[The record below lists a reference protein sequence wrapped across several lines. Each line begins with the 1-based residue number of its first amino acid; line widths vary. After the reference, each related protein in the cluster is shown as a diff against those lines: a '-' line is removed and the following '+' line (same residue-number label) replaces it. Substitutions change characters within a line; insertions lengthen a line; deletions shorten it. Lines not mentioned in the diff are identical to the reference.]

1 MENMDDLMRQKFD
14 SDDPRERFEFREEY
28 WEQAQALLE
37 QDEAGRRIRLWLFI
51 GLLLAMALLAW
62 FLVQQWSAGSLSEN
76 KAAEERL
83 TLLTEKTENEA
94 YPNGKRTIDEPL
106 TKPSNSVE
114 GTLDGSIQHDGNKS
128 ASSVPANLSLGTQQS
143 RMGNKGSTKPGNSGN
158 TQDAGPLTGE
168 QIAEGGNSKSPSAA
182 QPAQKGKAGKNKIEN
197 TPAGN
202 TTQGNDPSPI
212 TNPPFTNP
220 PITNPPITNPPV
232 TNPPFTNPPF
242 TNPPFT
248 NPPIT
253 NPPITNPPITNPPF
267 TNPPFTNPPTPLTLF
282 IVPEQVIV
290 PRKLTVAKEPIAEK
304 TKPVQDQRF
313 SFGLSLAV
321 AAYQQPDTAGRWA
334 GWAIGAF
341 GNYRLNDH
349 WSLML
354 GVQGRF
360 VPGQGTVADSS
371 NPNQVE
377 QLRYSFG
384 YRRESWSRET
394 RGLYYLEMPLSA
406 CWHKGPWSLEGGAAA
421 GKLLSVRDRTEYTVE
436 SSLEGKKTET
446 KKFAKSNV
454 EAYNRTYLS
463 GFAGAEYRLN
473 NRFSV
478 TSRAQYRFTPVFKTL
493 GEGVKNKG
501 LGNVELGLRARL
513 F

>member
-37 QDEAGRRIRLWLFI
+37 QDEAGRRRRLWLFI

-62 FLVQQWSAGSLSEN
+62 FLVQQWGAGSLSEN

-94 YPNGKRTIDEPL
+94 YPNGKRTIYEPL

-114 GTLDGSIQHDGNKS
+114 GTMRSSRQDENKS
-128 ASSVPANLSLGTQQS
+128 TSSVPANLSLGTQQS
-143 RMGNKGSTKPGNSGN
+143 RMGNKGSIKPGNSGN

-202 TTQGNDPSPI
+202 TTQGNDQPPI
-212 TNPPFTNP
+212 TTP
-220 PITNPPITNPPV
+220 PITNPPITHPPFTHPPFTHPPV
-232 TNPPFTNPPF
+232 TN
-242 TNPPFT
+242 
-248 NPPIT
+248 I
-253 NPPITNPPITNPPF
+253 
-267 TNPPFTNPPTPLTLF
+267 PTPLTLF
-282 IVPEQVIV
+282 TVPEQVIV

-313 SFGLSLAV
+313 SFGLSLAG

-371 NPNQVE
+371 NPNQAE

-384 YRRESWSRET
+384 YQRESWSRET

-406 CWHKGPWSLEGGAAA
+406 RWHKGPWSLEGGAAA

-436 SSLEGKKTET
+436 SSLEGEKTET